1 MTPEQTAQQISDEFF
16 RGREN
21 GHLGPALT
29 AAIAAAIRSAREAG
43 LREAIHAVM
52 SPPAELYPDKA
63 TEEQIVDA
71 AKKMGAVGAAGY
83 FNERALH
90 MAMEWHVKAI
100 EALLTHPPAAQEAK
114 EAAWQPIETAPK
126 DGRRVDLW
134 FPSSG
139 RAADWQWETGGIIGR
154 SGGMWVK
161 RYPEGVDYEI
171 AFEMR
176 PNDHPT
182 YWMIVSPPHAAA
194 DKAEGGGA

>member
-63 TEEQIVDA
+63 T
-71 AKKMGAVGAAGY
+71 VGAAGY

-161 RYPEGVDYEI
+161 RYPEAAGYEI
-171 AFEMR
+171 ALETR

-182 YWMIVSPPHAAA
+182 YWMIVSPPLAAV

>member
-1 MTPEQTAQQISDEFF
+1 MTPEKLLPCPFCGAALVKRGNYNKEGGWNWLQHEKESACIIANVKVPSVWSSAQT
-16 RGREN
+16 G
-21 GHLGPALT
+21 
-29 AAIAAAIRSAREAG
+29 IARWNRRSASTTREAA
-43 LREAIHAVM
+43 LREA
-52 SPPAELYPDKA
+52 
-63 TEEQIVDA
+63 A
-71 AKKMGAVGAAGY
+71 AAALNFLCTTNGAI
-83 FNERALH
+83 AL
-90 MAMEWHVKAI
+90 ETRDTI
-100 EALLTHPPAAQEAK
+100 LSLLTHPPAAQEAK

-161 RYPEGVDYEI
+161 RYPEAAGYEI
-171 AFEMR
+171 ALETR

>member
-29 AAIAAAIRSAREAG
+29 AAIAAAIRSAREAV
-43 LREAIHAVM
+43 LREALPRLKDARSTTGVLVSGDHGERHTIENRTYVLW
-52 SPPAELYPDKA
+52 AEVEKIILS
-63 TEEQIVDA
+63 
-71 AKKMGAVGAAGY
+71 
-83 FNERALH
+83 
-90 MAMEWHVKAI
+90 
-100 EALLTHPPAAQEAK
+100 LLTHPPAAQEAKEAK